1 METVGLFVN
10 VSILIVLVA
19 LSWCLP
25 RAWGGLGLVGAHL
38 TAVGGWMSMGCVALA
53 TGIWPTYD
61 DGLVV
66 LGLVIQALIFNCLM
80 LPVGIWAMLRWRRLS
95 PLSPMHNISNVGK
108 RSTNEAVDAG

>member
-1 METVGLFVN
+1 MVTLGQFTN

-38 TAVGGWMSMGCVALA
+38 TAVGGWILMGGVALA
-53 TGIWPTYD
+53 TGIWPQYD
-61 DGLVV
+61 DGLVII
-66 LGLVIQALIFNCLM
+66 GLVIQAFIFNCFM

-95 PLSPMHNISNVGK
+95 PMSRMYNPPG
-108 RSTNEAVDAG
+108 AGEKPTS